1 LSTSSTA
8 SKPHRHPM
16 KPSSG
21 NGGAAVS
28 SSSSGG

>member
-1 LSTSSTA
+1 VPA

-21 NGGAAVS
+21 SGGAALS
-28 SSSSGG
+28 NSSSGG